1 MRLDALAIVVIAV
14 VVLALLAI
22 VYALIRGQRAVAA
35 RIKPSDRLR
44 VYGSQAALVIAGVAT
59 VAVIVVLSR

>member
-35 RIKPSDRLR
+35 RVNPSDRLR
-44 VYGSQAALVIAGVAT
+44 VYGSQAVLVIAGVAT